1 MLAYGMRE
9 LWRKHEFCDVEL
21 LVAEQAILAHKAVLG
36 SQSEIFKQ
44 GLAEAASGR
53 CQVHLADVEN
63 PEAVRLML
71 NYLYQVPDEYI
82 FATLNF
88 YVEIIGFYLAN
99 SFYQDH
105 YTIDGG
111 DRLS

>member
-1 MLAYGMRE
+1 MRE
-9 LWRKHEFCDVEL
+9 LWRKQEFCDVEL
-21 LVAEQAILAHKAVLG
+21 LVAEQAILVHKAVLG

-53 CQVHLADVEN
+53 CQVRLADVEN

-71 NYLYQVPDEYI
+71 NYLYQVPDEHI
-82 FATLNF
+82 FATLNL
-88 YVEIIGFYLAN
+88 YVEIIGLYLAN
-99 SFYQDH
+99 NLDQGH

-111 DRLS
+111 GWLS